1 MALSRASTSCWALAR
16 GLHLGKNT
24 PVLHFACRHKSDLPP
39 SSALSEAPFT
49 TKATP
54 HPKHPDIDLTFENAR
69 ESYRSKTTGEIV
81 RALLVFNLCSVN
93 FLVDNQKQVNRLLIS
108 IRCVGR
114 VVSFPVLL
122 LIQYGP
128 RTFSGGCSVSLPHH
142 LRCCDGR
149 FGLPTRFVLRIQ
161 IFTGK

>member
-1 MALSRASTSCWALAR
+1 MALSRASTSCRALAR
-16 GLHLGKNT
+16 GLYVRKNT
-24 PVLHFACRHKSDLPP
+24 PVLYSACRQKSDLPP

-81 RALLVFNLCSVN
+81 RALLVFNLCSLN
-93 FLVDNQKQVNRLLIS
+93 FLVDNQKLVRKLLIP
-108 IRCVGR
+108 IRDVW
-114 VVSFPVLL
+114 VSFPVLF

-128 RTFSGGCSVSLPHH
+128 CMFSVRHNTSSL
-142 LRCCDGR
+142 
-149 FGLPTRFVLRIQ
+149 
-161 IFTGK
+161 